1 MTKTNLMILL
11 ISLFFFTFFVFH
23 ISEPALN
30 LWRYHFSRNITNAFR
45 KRPKQVD
52 NHQNDYTASLDSI
65 PSVEENVNYKDASE
79 MNSDIGKTS
88 NHKNV

>member
-1 MTKTNLMILL
+1 MTKINLMILL
-11 ISLFFFTFFVFH
+11 ISLFLFTFFVFH

-30 LWRYHFSRNITNAFR
+30 LWGYHFSRNITNAFR

-65 PSVEENVNYKDASE
+65 PSVEENVNHKDASDIKH
-79 MNSDIGKTS
+79 DIGKTS